1 MCDEEQYI
9 YYLSP
14 TEAGSVHDK
23 AIANENPLILPKDST
38 LKEDL
43 GFVGHEIPGVN
54 VEMPIKKPRNGEL
67 TFGQKIYNKIFS
79 STRVVI
85 EHANSGV
92 KRLRMVKDIVRIHS
106 TIFRDNI
113 IAVACAL
120 HNFRV
125 RNYSELRLYKNSCA
139 LV

>member
-1 MCDEEQYI
+1 MCDEFQYI
-9 YYLSP
+9 LYLSP
-14 TEAGSVHDK
+14 TENGSVHDK
-23 AIANENPLILPKDST
+23 AIANEYPLILPLNSV
-38 LKEDL
+38 LKQDL
-43 GFVGHEIPGVN
+43 GFQGHNPQGVTVEIPF
-54 VEMPIKKPRNGEL
+54 KKPKYGEL

-92 KRLRMVKDIVRIHS
+92 KRLKMVKDTVRIHS
-106 TIFRDNI
+106 TRFRDTL

-125 RNYSELRLYKNSCA
+125 ESDIRSYRKSNACI
-139 LV
+139 